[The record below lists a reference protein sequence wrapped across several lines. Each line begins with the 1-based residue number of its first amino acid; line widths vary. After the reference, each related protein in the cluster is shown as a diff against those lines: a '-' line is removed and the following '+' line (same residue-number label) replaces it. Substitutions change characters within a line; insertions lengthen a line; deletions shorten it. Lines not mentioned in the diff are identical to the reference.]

1 MLSEVGQCLVYLDC
15 VMGGDESGQ
24 SSTLGTEFVRQCEE
38 ETGGQKRGVV

>member
-24 SSTLGTEFVRQCEE
+24 SSTLGTEFVRQCEV
-38 ETGGQKRGVV
+38 ETDGQKRGVV